1 MDMFFKW
8 AVGGDFFPSGPRI
21 LDGDGY
27 GKKSPRGRGWGWG
40 MGNFYFGGDGYG
52 EQSPTGSSPLTSLI

>member
-27 GKKSPRGRGWGWG
+27 GYGKKNLPV
-40 MGNFYFGGDGYG
+40 GGDGEWG
-52 EQSPTGSSPLTSLI
+52 IFTLAGTGMGSSPRRGAAR